1 MLQGGLS
8 YLLTFV
14 RICRPLAMELEASV
28 ARLLSVEASVDILG
42 DLNELDGLLG
52 KLFGSGAGFE
62 AFVEAAHLFGLDEKV
77 FLTRSVEC
85 LLQELGASEAFAEA
99 HAQSLVKA
107 VTAENLETAKAVGS
121 RLARLQATPADLREV
136 LLIFLPP
143 DSVDQAAAG
152 ILDAALQTL
161 GLSPAAR
168 EALAGQELLLAE
180 ALQGRLD
187 LALLRAVVAAQQLD
201 VDLPEQPAEPAEPAR
216 RLRARPQRHRRLSAW
231 RAGQSQ
237 RTRNPSN
244 RAVRRLS
251 DTGSAD
257 SAPSWSYF
265 PLCVSL
271 DMRKRP
277 EMLQVSWPLEA
288 MVEVDV
294 KHLSLS
300 VITGSGTTSDVRC

>member
-1 MLQGGLS
+1 
-8 YLLTFV
+8 
-14 RICRPLAMELEASV
+14 MELEASV

-42 DLNELDGLLG
+42 DLRELDGLLG

-201 VDLPEQPAEPAEPAR
+201 VDLPEQHTEPAEPAR
-216 RLRARPQRHRRLSAW
+216 RLRARPAQHGRGPFPRRGALGAFSRWGSQQAW
-231 RAGQSQ
+231 AVYFSSTRAGTSTC
-237 RTRNPSN
+237 REYIMFRNSN
-244 RAVRRLS
+244 S
-251 DTGSAD
+251 ISPMKNT
-257 SAPSWSYF
+257 
-265 PLCVSL
+265 CQQ
-271 DMRKRP
+271 KC
-277 EMLQVSWPLEA
+277 
-288 MVEVDV
+288 
-294 KHLSLS
+294 H
-300 VITGSGTTSDVRC
+300 C